1 MTDQDR
7 ISKIERSIA
16 DLEQILHELKTEV
29 KDIKQ
34 AETSPLPETVSAL
47 PESLPVQSVQPAPE
61 ESTTKA
67 DPGIQKPATSSA
79 VSSPAGSEQTEQV
92 PEVVTAVPKTPSVT
106 PKKKHSSSFEENL
119 GGKVMGIV
127 AAVLVFVG
135 LFLFGTL
142 LYERLDDI
150 ARIASLYIV
159 SFLFLGSG
167 LFFERKHKSWF
178 TTSLIGCGF
187 GALYISLFISS
198 VYFDL
203 FSRETLYLLLFFWL
217 VGIGVYVF
225 RKKSSVVALLGQTG
239 IAFSVIFGGIFAET
253 TGEFTFLCIFFV
265 LLSLLYLWIVL
276 GRFLPQAKAK
286 AYPWIHLVAAGL
298 NLIQLWSL
306 ALCYDSLFGDYGS
319 IGGNNWT
326 AGILLCL
333 YCLLLPL
340 FFLLR
345 GRSLLGLPVLPRFSE
360 TRKITK
366 ETFPVYKAGWI
377 SVLFFTLLQ
386 LISWVVFSGIF
397 GSLFEGDIPH
407 GLLLLTGLLLSF
419 LITELFGAT
428 GTEGRGSCIVTVVA
442 VTFSL
447 LIFDF
452 PDFVHAVI
460 TILFWAVTVLA
471 GMFGSECPVR
481 SVLNSTTK
489 KWEFVCEQKDG
500 RCFEKFTSCVYG
512 FLLLFSYQYKS
523 GPEILWLSGI
533 VSLLFFT
540 GIFLFLY
547 RKGRTHRFGD
557 AWKNEIYLFAL
568 IHVFWILAY
577 ATDLFFTKEIY
588 GIVLTIS
595 VLVLCNSVAFYF
607 GFCQKLAC
615 PDKKDT
621 GSFLIVRL
629 VHTVLWI
636 WGIVLLHSSGALEDH
651 PLLCAWMVLLTLF
664 LCGSGMYT
672 QYKTYQKHTGL
683 GIYFGLRVTLYTI
696 AVMTAFDSLEG
707 YVISCVLLCLAI
719 LAVLSGFP
727 LRLAPLRIY
736 GLCLAMLAVIKLLMI
751 DVEHDNSMETV
762 LCFLGAGILC
772 FAINF
777 IYNHVK
783 KRFQNN
789 ID

>member
-34 AETSPLPETVSAL
+34 AEPSPLPETVSAL
-47 PESLPVQSVQPAPE
+47 PESLPVQPAQAVQPAPE
-61 ESTTKA
+61 ESAAKA
-67 DPGIQKPATSSA
+67 DPEAPSA
-79 VSSPAGSEQTEQV
+79 
-92 PEVVTAVPKTPSVT
+92 T
-106 PKKKHSSSFEENL
+106 PKKKRTSSFEENL

-150 ARIASLYIV
+150 ARIASIYIV
-159 SFLFLGSG
+159 SFLLLGAG

-187 GALYISLFISS
+187 GAVYLSLFISS
-198 VYFDL
+198 VYFEL
-203 FSRETLYLLLFFWL
+203 FSTEVLYLLLFFWL

-225 RKKSSVVALLGQTG
+225 RRSSYVVALLGQTG

-253 TGEFTFLCIFFV
+253 KGEFTFLCIFFV
-265 LLSLLYLWIVL
+265 LLSLLYLWVVL
-276 GRFLPQAKAK
+276 GRFLPQTKAK

-298 NLIQLWSL
+298 NLIELWSL
-306 ALCYDSLFGDYGS
+306 ALCYDSLFGEYGS
-319 IGGNNWT
+319 IGGRNIT
-326 AGILLCL
+326 AGLLLCF

-345 GRSLLGLPVLPRFSE
+345 GRILLGLPVFPRFSE
-360 TRKITK
+360 PRKITK
-366 ETFPVYKAGWI
+366 ETFPVYKTGWI
-377 SVLFFTLLQ
+377 SILFFTLLQ
-386 LISWVVFSGIF
+386 LVSWVVFSGIF
-397 GSLFEGDIPH
+397 GTLFEGDIPH

-442 VTFSL
+442 VTFTL

-452 PDFVHAVI
+452 PDFVHAII
-460 TILFWAVTVLA
+460 TILFWAVTSLA

-481 SVLNSTTK
+481 SVLNPATK
-489 KWEFVCEQKDG
+489 KWEFLCEQKSG

-512 FLLLFSYQYKS
+512 FLLLFSYHYNS
-523 GPEILWLSGI
+523 APEMLWLSGI

-540 GIFLFLY
+540 GLFIFLY
-547 RKGRTHRFGD
+547 RKGRTQRFGD
-557 AWKNEIYLFAL
+557 AWKNELYLFAL

-577 ATDLFFTKEIY
+577 ASEFFFTEEIF
-588 GIVLTIS
+588 GMTLTLS
-595 VLVLCNSVAFYF
+595 VLVLCNSIAFYS
-607 GFCQKLAC
+607 GFCQKLAF
-615 PDKKDT
+615 PVKKDT
-621 GSFLIVRL
+621 GALLIVRL
-629 VHTVLWI
+629 VHTSLWI
-636 WGIVLLHSSGALEDH
+636 WGLALLHSGAMEDH
-651 PLLCAWMVLLTLF
+651 PLLCVWMILLTLF
-664 LCGSGMYT
+664 LCGSGMYA

-696 AVMTAFDSLEG
+696 AVMTAFDNLEG

-719 LAVLSGFP
+719 VAVLSGFP

-736 GLCLAMLAVIKLLMI
+736 GLCLAMLAVIKLMMI

-783 KRFQNN
+783 KRFQPDKNESIEN
-789 ID
+789 TSK